1 MTENEW
7 VRVINSN
14 PDIVTH
20 LGEKELLNLWKHR
33 LRLISKKALLKLGVS
48 TSSEVY
54 AKMKQYDK
62 RSNKTG

>member
-7 VRVINSN
+7 VRVLNSN

-20 LGEKELLNLWKHR
+20 LGESELINLWKHK
-33 LRLISKKALLKLGVS
+33 LKLISRKALLKLGVS

-54 AKMKQYDK
+54 AKIEYHDK
-62 RSNKTG
+62 CINKTR